1 MRAFA
6 RRVMTTR
13 PANRTAALPSTSP
26 GARSAGRPVQVSVV
40 ALALTVLGGGV
51 GALSVGYGMRHG
63 ALFLVGGG
71 LGLVLY
77 HAAFGFTTAFRAF
90 AVKGDGRGLRAQILM
105 LAVAT
110 ILFAPML
117 ASGQAFGGAVAPVSL
132 SVLVGAALFAIGMQL
147 GGG

>member
-1 MRAFA
+1 
-6 RRVMTTR
+6 MTR
-13 PANRTAALPSTSP
+13 SPANRPAAMPSTSRGP
-26 GARSAGRPVQVSVV
+26 RVARRPVQVWVV
-40 ALALTVLGGGV
+40 SLALTVLAGGV
-51 GALSVGYGMRHG
+51 GALSTGYGMRHG

-117 ASGQAFGGAVAPVSL
+117 ASEQVFGQAVVGAVAPASL

>member
-1 MRAFA
+1 
-6 RRVMTTR
+6 MTTS
-13 PANRTAALPSTSP
+13 PANQPVVMPSSSR
-26 GARSAGRPVQVSVV
+26 GARLARRPVQVWVV
-40 ALALTVLGGGV
+40 TLALTVLGGGAV
-51 GALSVGYGMRHG
+51 ALTVDYGMRHG

-90 AVKGDGRGLRAQILM
+90 AVQGDGRGLRAQILM

-117 ASGQAFGGAVAPVSL
+117 ASEQVFGQAVGGAVAPVSL
-132 SVLVGAALFAIGMQL
+132 SVLVGAALFGIGMQL